1 MAPKKLSL
9 REIKNALAQHTPQRP
24 TSHALAR
31 QAAVAIII
39 RSNNDFMEALF
50 ILRSVRKGDPWS
62 GDMAFPGGHKNNV
75 DLSLRE
81 TAERETFEE
90 IGLTLSHSSCFLGEL
105 DTIELNR
112 RQSEDILVTPF
123 VYSLLDKDCV
133 LHKNHE
139 VAEILWGPLDHM
151 IIGTSL
157 VNKEVK
163 RNGTLQYFPGYTLDK
178 QIIWGLTFRMLQQLF
193 SLISSHVRL
202 R

>member
-50 ILRSVRKGDPWS
+50 ILRSVRKGDSWS

-112 RQSEDILVTPF
+112 RQSEAILITPF
-123 VYSLLDKDCV
+123 VYSLRDKDCV

>member
-112 RQSEDILVTPF
+112 RQSEAILITPF
-123 VYSLLDKDCV
+123 VYSLRDKDCV

>member
-112 RQSEDILVTPF
+112 RQSEAILITPF
-123 VYSLLDKDCV
+123 VYSLRDKDCV
-133 LHKNHE
+133 LHKNHV

-163 RNGTLQYFPGYTLDK
+163 RNGTLQYFPGYTLDQ

>member
-112 RQSEDILVTPF
+112 RQSEAILITPF
-123 VYSLLDKDCV
+123 VYSLRDKDYV

-163 RNGTLQYFPGYTLDK
+163 RNGTLQYFPGYTLDQ

>member
-1 MAPKKLSL
+1 
-9 REIKNALAQHTPQRP
+9 
-24 TSHALAR
+24 
-31 QAAVAIII
+31 
-39 RSNNDFMEALF
+39 MEALF

-62 GDMAFPGGHKNNV
+62 GDMAFPGGHKDNV

-90 IGLTLSHSSCFLGEL
+90 IGLSLSHSSCFLGEL

-112 RQSEDILVTPF
+112 RQSKDISVTPF
-123 VYSLLDKDCV
+123 VYSLLDKDFV
-133 LHKNHE
+133 LHKNDE
-139 VAEILWGPLDHM
+139 VAEILWGPLDQM
-151 IIGTSL
+151 IIGKSL
-157 VNKEVK
+157 VSKEVK

>member
-9 REIKNALAQHTPQRP
+9 REFKNALAQHTPQRP

-39 RSNNDFMEALF
+39 RSNNEFMEAVF

-62 GDMAFPGGHKNNV
+62 GDMAFPGGHKDNV

-133 LHKNHE
+133 LHKSHE
-139 VAEILWGPLDHM
+139 VAEILWGSLDHM
-151 IIGTSL
+151 IVGTSL
-157 VNKEVK
+157 VNKKVK